1 MRSCT
6 LLALL
11 AVAAAA
17 PSGTYTGSK
26 SILGVTV
33 NGSIK
38 IDDDTHFDLGITGA
52 ATINCASEEYAL
64 SGSDISLPNAQ
75 TSGDCV
81 HDQLA
86 SNKVSLESLSYDS
99 GADSITVNVKKSIV
113 KISITL
119 KKGGFDNDAIDA
131 TDACSE
137 TTQSACDAA
146 SGCTWCKCAALPSK
160 CWTKEDAA
168 KLPAGVYVCDSTSSQ
183 PTFLRGAKVE
193 TA

>member
-1 MRSCT
+1 MKSCI
-6 LLALL
+6 LALAL
-11 AVAAAA
+11 ALATAA
-17 PSGTYTGSK
+17 PSGTYTGTK

-33 NGSIK
+33 NGNIK

-52 ATINCASEEYAL
+52 ATITCTNEVYAL

-75 TSGDCV
+75 TAGDCV

-86 SNKVSLESLSYDS
+86 SNKVTLESLTYDS
-99 GADSITVNVKKSIV
+99 GADSITVIVKKSIAKV
-113 KISITL
+113 SLTL
-119 KKGGFDNDAIDA
+119 TKGGFDNDAN
-131 TDACSE
+131 DACSE
-137 TTQSACDAA
+137 TTQSACDAE

-160 CWTKEDAA
+160 CWTTEDAA
-168 KLPAGVYVCDSTSSQ
+168 KLPAGVYVCDSTK